1 MLATVHNCVNTATFT
16 HEYDIT
22 DPCQDLTFT
31 LRFSF
36 TIEHSYQLC
45 PLFLILLIYFYRH
58 NPEFLGYTLTLLT
71 ITLVGIHVF
80 LVYMVNFKRKHVE
93 LLRLIAAY
101 DRIIA

>member
-1 MLATVHNCVNTATFT
+1 MLATVHNCVNTATM
-16 HEYDIT
+16 
-22 DPCQDLTFT
+22 T
-31 LRFSF
+31 LLIPVRILLSLFDSRLLLNILINF
-36 TIEHSYQLC
+36 APNI
-45 PLFLILLIYFYRH
+45 LFLILLIYFYRH